1 MRSCAEER
9 LCVEKPLASWFCGD
23 YHADRAAFE
32 RELDSFV
39 TRSGR
44 SLELHRL
51 VVDASA
57 DLCVLAA
64 ELPARRPERL
74 LVLVTGI
81 HGVEGY
87 TGAAVLRLLMS
98 ELLTSTSAENTGLL
112 VVHALN
118 PYGFANYLRVNRNNV
133 DLNRNC
139 SQLDADLL
147 CNDDSAYEALSE
159 VLSPKTQA
167 RLGQVARAQF
177 ASRLLLTRARVG
189 DKAVRQATLGG
200 QYSDALGVFW
210 GGDRVQPEIRFFQG
224 IYERLAAQ
232 YPELLLIDFHTGY
245 GDRGQAYALF
255 GRTDTPSIAACS
267 ELGVQSAEGCER
279 TYHVF
284 GDLVQYCHSTA
295 KRLQPKGVFDGLAL
309 EVGTHGLSTLQQ
321 LQDLYTVVL
330 ENQAR
335 HHGYSRITRAGHETS
350 VHDAFRELFFPSDP
364 AWRAQVLRNCLR
376 AVSSLLAARGFI
388 SRKLS

>member
-1 MRSCAEER
+1 MNRQ
-9 LCVEKPLASWFCGD
+9 LASFYCAD
-23 YHADRAAFE
+23 YHGDRAAFE
-32 RELDSFV
+32 RALASFV

-44 SLELHRL
+44 SLELHRHT
-51 VVDASA
+51 VDASA

-87 TGAAVLRLLMS
+87 VGAAVLRLLLS
-98 ELLTSTSAENTGLL
+98 DVLGATALENTGLL
-112 VVHALN
+112 IVHALN
-118 PYGFANYLRVNRNNV
+118 PYGFANFLRVNRNNV

-139 SQLDADLL
+139 SELDADLL
-147 CNDDSAYEALSE
+147 CNDDSAYEELSA
-159 VLSPKTQA
+159 VLSPRTPVRLGPASQA
-167 RLGQVARAQF
+167 RF
-177 ASRLLLTRARVG
+177 AARLLLTRARVG

-224 IYERLAAQ
+224 LFARLAAQ

-255 GRTDTPSIAACS
+255 GRCDTPSIAACS
-267 ELGVQSAEGCER
+267 ELGVQSAQGREL
-279 TYHVF
+279 TYQVF
-284 GDLVQYCHSTA
+284 GDLVQYCHAAA
-295 KRLQPKGVFDGLAL
+295 KRLQPEGVFDGLAL

-335 HHGYSRITRAGHETS
+335 HHGLEAAEHEAK
-350 VHDAFRELFFPSDP
+350 VQHAFRELFFPSDP
-364 AWRAQVLRNCLR
+364 TWRAQVLRNCLR
-376 AVSSLLAARGFI
+376 AVASLLAARGFI
-388 SRKLS
+388 GRSCS

>member
-1 MRSCAEER
+1 VWT
-9 LCVEKPLASWFCGD
+9 VEQLASLYCAD
-23 YHADRAAFE
+23 YHSDRAAFE
-32 RELDSFV
+32 RALASFV
-39 TRSGR
+39 ERSGR
-44 SLELHRL
+44 SLELHRH
-51 VVDASA
+51 VVDASD

-87 TGAAVLRLLMS
+87 AGAAVVRLLLS
-98 ELLTSTSAENTGLL
+98 DLLHGTSAETTGLL
-112 VVHALN
+112 LVHALN
-118 PYGFANYLRVNRNNV
+118 PYGFAHHLRVNRNNI

-139 SQLDADLL
+139 VELDADLL
-147 CNDDSAYEALSE
+147 GNDDSAYAELGD
-159 VLSPKTQA
+159 VLSPKGPA
-167 RLGQVARAQF
+167 RVGQLARAQF
-177 ASRLLLTRARVG
+177 ALRLLLTRARVG

-210 GGDRVQPEIRFFQG
+210 GGDRIQPEIRFFQSL
-224 IYERLAAQ
+224 YERLAAQ
-232 YPELLLIDFHTGY
+232 YRELLLIDLHTGY

-267 ELGVQSAEGCER
+267 ELGVQSAGGREL

-284 GDLVQYCHSTA
+284 GDLVQYCHLVA
-295 KRLQPKGVFDGLAL
+295 KRLQPKGVFDGLTL
-309 EVGTHGLSTLQQ
+309 EVGTHGLQTLQQ

-335 HHGYSRITRAGHETS
+335 HYGLLRLPRSERKS
-350 VHDAFRELFFPSDP
+350 DVQQAFRELFFPSDP
-364 AWRAQVLRNCLR
+364 GWRAQVLRNCLR
-376 AVSSLLAARGFI
+376 AVSNLLGARGFI
-388 SRKLS
+388 QHSG